1 MKTIRIKAF
10 ILLALTLSA
19 YNVSANSLDGVVT
32 YKEKQAKGVLFIFA
46 KKFDGSMPMPLAVK
60 RITNPKF
67 PLKFS
72 LSAKDAMMDS
82 IPFEGPFKV
91 IARLTKSGNAMD
103 KTGPQGETTKKL
115 KLGAR
120 NIQIEIK

>member
-1 MKTIRIKAF
+1 MKSLILILMTI
-10 ILLALTLSA
+10 LMQSTSA
-19 YNVSANSLDGVVT
+19 TSLDGVVT
-32 YKEKQAKGVLFIFA
+32 YKEKQAKGVLYIFA

-60 RITNPKF
+60 KITNPKF

-72 LSAKDAMMDS
+72 LSAKDAMMKS

-103 KTGPQGETTKKL
+103 KSGPQGETTKSL
-115 KLGAR
+115 KIGTKK
-120 NIQIEIK
+120 IKIEIK